1 MNERLKAIISLAL
14 GGAAVYFLLKSRE
27 AEKAAEE
34 ERKRR
39 KELEKKLEELPFPVV
54 SEKVKKTPPG
64 VIYAPEEGKVIYV
77 DKWGQKYEFDI
88 SPFIE
93 RFPILRHLKFQALPF
108 QYVSIYQ

>member
-1 MNERLKAIISLAL
+1 MNEKLKAIISLAL
-14 GGAAVYFLLKSRE
+14 GGTAVYFLLKSRE
-27 AEKAAEE
+27 AEKIAEE

-54 SEKVKKTPPG
+54 SEVKKTPPG
-64 VIYAPEEGKVIYV
+64 VIYAPEKGKVIYI
-77 DKWGQKYEFDI
+77 DKWGRKHEFDI